1 MESPRE
7 TKRRKL
13 DTPSKK
19 SPAPT
24 PATRKRATPKAPLSG
39 TPASRAKEAR
49 AGLSPFSQSK
59 ENAQPQDVNNSGTA
73 AGAPQSAA
81 GKLKAKRQQ
90 KATDHAEEATP
101 AVEKAPATPAKSTK
115 LAGFFK
121 KFADPRLASMRA
133 KEKNGGEEPK
143 SQVTNVIEI
152 AEDDS
157 DSGSAVSALRA
168 SGRRK
173 QLSTKLR
180 EQAEKTQSASR
191 STPVTK
197 KKTFEDEI
205 RDLEQA
211 ARNEADAEG
220 AGTTTPAQ
228 ANGRRAGSRS
238 QTPRQ
243 NGTGIANGQLANEE
257 NALVGKRTPV
267 GRKSP
272 TQRKT
277 PAERKTPAGNTPA
290 ARTATSEKRA
300 RGRPRKDADA
310 ETITV
315 ATQPVPDILLDGDV
329 MEIDDSEDELNTS
342 AKETTQPAPVRP
354 LPFATPLK
362 ATPQKLAAVK
372 PKSPAT
378 EPGSLPSLDE
388 VQIQLL
394 QRITLEKIYGKR
406 LIPLANLSDEY
417 TKVNTVINQTITAGE
432 SNSML
437 LIGARGSGK
446 TALVNQILREQAR
459 EHPDDF
465 HAVRLNGFIH
475 TDDKIALREIWRQLG
490 REMDLDEEENT
501 TRNYADTLAS
511 LLALLSHPLELGQE
525 QAPGQTNKSV
535 IFILDEFEL
544 FASHPRQT
552 LLYNLFDI
560 AQSRKAP
567 IAVLGL
573 TTRID
578 VAESLEKRVKSRFS
592 HRYVH
597 LSSPKSF
604 AAFVEV
610 CKAALEVDETSLD
623 DEERAV
629 IDRAPDGDLEE
640 STGTS
645 LDAWNAAI
653 DGVLSS
659 EVVLAL
665 LHRIYYTTKSV
676 NDLLAALMSPI
687 ATLPSSTNTYTA
699 IQDHLV
705 TSLSPQLSP
714 PDSKLTLLATLST
727 LQLALLIC
735 AARQTTIHSTET
747 VSFNLAYEEY
757 KLLASKAKI
766 QAAASGAMGAGGRL
780 WSKEVAKD
788 AWMDLIDMGLM
799 LDDVYSGRGGGG
811 TAGRADVSLEEI
823 GQSGIDLGSWARWCK
838 EI

>member
-19 SPAPT
+19 SPAPA
-24 PATRKRATPKAPLSG
+24 PATRKRATPRAALSG

-59 ENAQPQDVNNSGTA
+59 ENAQPQDVDDSGTT

-81 GKLKAKRQQ
+81 EQLKAKRQQ
-90 KATDHAEEATP
+90 KASGSAKEATP
-101 AVEKAPATPAKSTK
+101 AAESAPATPARSIKM
-115 LAGFFK
+115 AGFFK

-143 SQVTNVIEI
+143 THVTNAIEI

-168 SGRRK
+168 SGRKK

-191 STPVTK
+191 STLATK

-243 NGTGIANGQLANEE
+243 NGAGTANGQSANEE
-257 NALVGKRTPV
+257 NALGEKRTSL
-267 GRKSP
+267 GRKTP

-290 ARTATSEKRA
+290 ARTATSERKA
-300 RGRPRKDADA
+300 RGRPRKDADDA
-310 ETITV
+310 ETIKV
-315 ATQPVPDILLDGDV
+315 APQPVPDILLDGDV
-329 MEIDDSEDELNTS
+329 MEIEDSEDELKIS
-342 AKETTQPAPVRP
+342 AKETSQPAPVRP
-354 LPFATPLK
+354 LPFATP
-362 ATPQKLAAVK
+362 QKSAAVK
-372 PKSPAT
+372 PRQRAT
-378 EPGSLPSLDE
+378 EPDSLPSLDE
-388 VQIQLL
+388 AQMQLL
-394 QRITLEKIYGKR
+394 KRIALEKIYGKR

-417 TKVNTVINQTITAGE
+417 TKVNAVINQTITAGE
-432 SNSML
+432 SNSIL

-446 TALVNQILREQAR
+446 TALVNQILREQAK

-525 QAPGQTNKSV
+525 QLPGQTNKSV

-610 CKAALEVDETSLD
+610 CKAALEVDESSLD
-623 DEERAV
+623 DEERAI
-629 IDRAPDGDLEE
+629 IDRIADFDIEE

-659 EVVLAL
+659 EVVDAL

-687 ATLPSSTNTYTA
+687 ATLPPLANTHTA

-780 WSKEVAKD
+780 WTKDVAKD
-788 AWMDLIDMGLM
+788 AWMDLVDMGLM

-823 GQSGIDLGSWARWCK
+823 GQSGVDLGSWARWCK

>member
-19 SPAPT
+19 SPAP
-24 PATRKRATPKAPLSG
+24 AQAARKRATPKAALSG

-49 AGLSPFSQSK
+49 AGLSPFSHSK
-59 ENAQPQDVNNSGTA
+59 ENAQPQDVDTSGTT

-81 GKLKAKRQQ
+81 EKLKAKRQQ
-90 KATDHAEEATP
+90 KAATGQAEEARP
-101 AVEKAPATPAKSTK
+101 AVEKAPATPAKSIK
-115 LAGFFK
+115 MAGFFK

-133 KEKNGGEEPK
+133 KEKGSSDE
-143 SQVTNVIEI
+143 STTQVANVIDI
-152 AEDDS
+152 AQDDS

-180 EQAEKTQSASR
+180 EQAEKTQSAAR
-191 STPVTK
+191 STPAAK

-205 RDLEQA
+205 RDLEHA
-211 ARNEADAEG
+211 ARKEADAEG
-220 AGTTTPAQ
+220 LSTATPTTQ
-228 ANGRRAGSRS
+228 ANGRRVGSRS
-238 QTPRQ
+238 QTPKQ
-243 NGTGIANGQLANEE
+243 NGGATPNGQIANEE
-257 NALVGKRTPV
+257 NAVAGRKTPV
-267 GRKSP
+267 ERKTP

-290 ARTATSEKRA
+290 EKTATSERKP

-310 ETITV
+310 ETITL
-315 ATQPVPDILLDGDV
+315 APQSVPEILLDGDV
-329 MEIDDSEDELNTS
+329 MEVDDSEDELSIS
-342 AKETTQPAPVRP
+342 ARESTQPTPARR
-354 LPFATPLK
+354 LPFATP
-362 ATPQKLAAVK
+362 QKRAVVK
-372 PKSPAT
+372 PKRQDA
-378 EPGSLPSLDE
+378 ELDNLPLLNE
-388 VQIQLL
+388 AQIQLL
-394 QRITLEKIYGKR
+394 QRIALEKIYGKR
-406 LIPLANLSDEY
+406 LIPLANLNDEY
-417 TKVNTVINQTITAGE
+417 TKVNTVVSQTITAGE

-446 TALVNQILREQAR
+446 TALVNHILREQAK

-610 CKAALEVDETSLD
+610 CKAALKVDEASLN
-623 DEERAV
+623 DEEREI
-629 IDRAPDGDLEE
+629 IDRASDSNVEE
-640 STGTS
+640 PTGTA
-645 LDAWNAAI
+645 LDSWNAAI
-653 DGVLSS
+653 DAALSS
-659 EVVLAL
+659 EVVTAL

-687 ATLPSSTNTYTA
+687 ATLPVSADTHTA
-699 IQDHLV
+699 VQDHLIN
-705 TSLSPQLSP
+705 SLSPQLSP
-714 PDSKLTLLATLST
+714 PDSKLTMLATLST

-788 AWMDLIDMGLM
+788 AWMDLVDMGLM

>member
-19 SPAPT
+19 SPAPA
-24 PATRKRATPKAPLSG
+24 PATRKRATPKATLSG
-39 TPASRAKEAR
+39 TPASRAKQAR
-49 AGLSPFSQSK
+49 AGLTPFSQSK
-59 ENAQPQDVNNSGTA
+59 ENAQPQDVNSTSTTTR
-73 AGAPQSAA
+73 APQSAA
-81 GKLKAKRQQ
+81 EKLKAKRPE
-90 KATDHAEEATP
+90 KATGHGEEVGPA
-101 AVEKAPATPAKSTK
+101 AVETAPATPARSIKM
-115 LAGFFK
+115 AGFFK

-133 KEKNGGEEPK
+133 KEKNGGDESK
-143 SQVTNVIEI
+143 SQVTNAIEI

-180 EQAEKTQSASR
+180 EQAEKTQSASKP
-191 STPVTK
+191 TPVTK

-220 AGTTTPAQ
+220 AGTITPAQ
-228 ANGRRAGSRS
+228 ANGQRAGSRS
-238 QTPRQ
+238 QTPRHDGI
-243 NGTGIANGQLANEE
+243 GTVNGQLSNEDTLL
-257 NALVGKRTPV
+257 AAKRTPI
-267 GRKSP
+267 GRKTP
-272 TQRKT
+272 TQRRT

-290 ARTATSEKRA
+290 ARTATSERKA

-315 ATQPVPDILLDGDV
+315 AAQPVPDILLDGDV
-329 MEIDDSEDELNTS
+329 MEIDDSEDELNIS
-342 AKETTQPAPVRP
+342 AKETTQPASVRP
-354 LPFATPLK
+354 LPFT
-362 ATPQKLAAVK
+362 TPQKGAVVK
-372 PKSPAT
+372 PKQPAT
-378 EPGSLPSLDE
+378 EPDSLPSLDE
-388 VQIQLL
+388 AQIQLL

-406 LIPLANLSDEY
+406 HIPLANLSDEY
-417 TKVNTVINQTITAGE
+417 TKVNTVISQTITAGE

-446 TALVNQILREQAR
+446 TALVNQILREQAK

-525 QAPGQTNKSV
+525 QLPGQTNKSV

-610 CKAALEVDETSLD
+610 CKAALEVDESSLD

-629 IDRAPDGDLEE
+629 IDKTSDDDVEE

-653 DGVLSS
+653 DGVLSL
-659 EVVLAL
+659 EAVEAL
-665 LHRIYYTTKSV
+665 LRRIYYTTKSV
-676 NDLLAALMSPI
+676 NDLLATLMSPI
-687 ATLPSSTNTYTA
+687 ATLPTSANTHTA

-705 TSLSPQLSP
+705 TSISPQLSP

-780 WSKEVAKD
+780 WTKDVAKD
-788 AWMDLIDMGLM
+788 TWMDLVDMGLM

-823 GQSGIDLGSWARWCK
+823 GQSGVDLGSWARWCK

>member
-13 DTPSKK
+13 DTPGKK
-19 SPAPT
+19 SPAPA
-24 PATRKRATPKAPLSG
+24 PATRKRATPKATLSG

-59 ENAQPQDVNNSGTA
+59 ENAQPQDVDNSGTTP
-73 AGAPQSAA
+73 GAPQSAA
-81 GKLKAKRQQ
+81 EKLKAKRQQ
-90 KATDHAEEATP
+90 KATGRAEEATP
-101 AVEKAPATPAKSTK
+101 AAESAPATPARSIKM
-115 LAGFFK
+115 AGFFK

-143 SQVTNVIEI
+143 SQVTNAIEI

-168 SGRRK
+168 SGRKK

-180 EQAEKTQSASR
+180 EQAEKTQSQSR
-191 STPVTK
+191 ATPVTK

-220 AGTTTPAQ
+220 TGTTTPAQ

-243 NGTGIANGQLANEE
+243 NGAGTANVQLANEE
-257 NALVGKRTPV
+257 NALAGKKTLV
-267 GRKSP
+267 GRKTP

-290 ARTATSEKRA
+290 ARTATSERKA

-315 ATQPVPDILLDGDV
+315 APQPVPDILLDGDV
-329 MEIDDSEDELNTS
+329 MEIDDSEDELNIS

-354 LPFATPLK
+354 LPFATP
-362 ATPQKLAAVK
+362 QKSAAVTLK
-372 PKSPAT
+372 QRAT

-388 VQIQLL
+388 AQMQLL

-406 LIPLANLSDEY
+406 IIPLANLSDEY

-446 TALVNQILREQAR
+446 TALVNQILREQAK

-525 QAPGQTNKSV
+525 QLPGQTNKSV

-610 CKAALEVDETSLD
+610 CKAALEVDESSLD

-629 IDRAPDGDLEE
+629 TDRFSDGDVEE

-645 LDAWNAAI
+645 LDVWNSAI
-653 DGVLSS
+653 DSVLSS
-659 EVVLAL
+659 EVVEAL

-687 ATLPSSTNTYTA
+687 ATLPSSANTHTA
-699 IQDHLV
+699 IHDHLV

-714 PDSKLTLLATLST
+714 PDSKLTLLAMLST

-780 WSKEVAKD
+780 WTKDVAKD
-788 AWMDLIDMGLM
+788 AWMDLVDMGLM

-823 GQSGIDLGSWARWCK
+823 GQSGVDLGSWARWCK

>member
-19 SPAPT
+19 SPAAA
-24 PATRKRATPKAPLSG
+24 PATRKRATPKATLSG

-49 AGLSPFSQSK
+49 AGLSPFSHSK
-59 ENAQPQDVNNSGTA
+59 ENAQPQDVGNSGTT

-81 GKLKAKRQQ
+81 EKLKAKRQQ
-90 KATDHAEEATP
+90 KATGRAEEATP
-101 AVEKAPATPAKSTK
+101 AAESTPATPARSIKM
-115 LAGFFK
+115 AGFFK

-133 KEKNGGEEPK
+133 KDKNGGEEPK
-143 SQVTNVIEI
+143 SQVTNAIEI

-168 SGRRK
+168 NGRKK
-173 QLSTKLR
+173 QLSAKLR

-228 ANGRRAGSRS
+228 GNGRRAGSRS

-243 NGTGIANGQLANEE
+243 NGAGIANGQLGNEE
-257 NALVGKRTPV
+257 NVLAAKGTPV
-267 GRKSP
+267 GRKTP
-272 TQRKT
+272 TQRRT

-290 ARTATSEKRA
+290 ARTATSERKA
-300 RGRPRKDADA
+300 RGRPRKDVNA

-315 ATQPVPDILLDGDV
+315 APQPVPDILLDGDV
-329 MEIDDSEDELNTS
+329 MEIDDSEDELNIST
-342 AKETTQPAPVRP
+342 KERTQPAPVRP
-354 LPFATPLK
+354 LPFAT
-362 ATPQKLAAVK
+362 TPQRRAAVK
-372 PKSPAT
+372 PSAPAT
-378 EPGSLPSLDE
+378 RLGSLPPLDE
-388 VQIQLL
+388 AQIQLL
-394 QRITLEKIYGKR
+394 QRIALENIYGKR
-406 LIPLANLSDEY
+406 PIPLANLSDEY

-446 TALVNQILREQAR
+446 TALVNQILREQAK

-525 QAPGQTNKSV
+525 QLPGQTNKSV
-535 IFILDEFEL
+535 IFILDGFEL

-610 CKAALEVDETSLD
+610 CKAALEVDESSLD

-629 IDRAPDGDLEE
+629 IDLRSDVNDEE

-645 LDAWNAAI
+645 LDVWNAAI

-659 EVVLAL
+659 DVVEAL
-665 LHRIYYTTKSV
+665 LRRIYYTTKSI
-676 NDLLAALMSPI
+676 NDLLAALVSPI
-687 ATLPSSTNTYTA
+687 ATLPLSANTHKA

-705 TSLSPQLSP
+705 ASLSPQLSP
-714 PDSKLTLLATLST
+714 PDSKLTLLPTLST

-766 QAAASGAMGAGGRL
+766 QAAASGAMGSGGRL
-780 WSKEVAKD
+780 WTKDVAKD
-788 AWMDLIDMGLM
+788 AWMDLVDMGLM

-823 GQSGIDLGSWARWCK
+823 GQSGVDLGSWARWCK

>member
-19 SPAPT
+19 SPAPA
-24 PATRKRATPKAPLSG
+24 PATRRRATPRAALSG

-59 ENAQPQDVNNSGTA
+59 ENAQPQDVDNSGTT

-81 GKLKAKRQQ
+81 EKLKAKRQQ
-90 KATDHAEEATP
+90 KAPGSAKEATP
-101 AVEKAPATPAKSTK
+101 AAESAPATPARSLKM
-115 LAGFFK
+115 AGFFK

-143 SQVTNVIEI
+143 THVTNAIEI

-168 SGRRK
+168 SGRKK

-180 EQAEKTQSASR
+180 EQAEKTQSASG
-191 STPVTK
+191 STPATK

-211 ARNEADAEG
+211 ARNEADGEG

-243 NGTGIANGQLANEE
+243 NGAGTADGQSANEE
-257 NALVGKRTPV
+257 NALGDKRTPL
-267 GRKSP
+267 GRKTP
-272 TQRKT
+272 IQRKT

-290 ARTATSEKRA
+290 ARTAISERKA
-300 RGRPRKDADA
+300 RGRPRKDADDA

-315 ATQPVPDILLDGDV
+315 APQPVPDILLDGDV
-329 MEIDDSEDELNTS
+329 MEIEDSEDELNIS
-342 AKETTQPAPVRP
+342 AKETSQPAPVRP
-354 LPFATPLK
+354 LPFATPHK
-362 ATPQKLAAVK
+362 SAAVK
-372 PKSPAT
+372 PKQRAT
-378 EPGSLPSLDE
+378 EPDSLPSLDE
-388 VQIQLL
+388 AQMQLL
-394 QRITLEKIYGKR
+394 KRITLEKIYGKR

-446 TALVNQILREQAR
+446 TALVNQILREQAK

-525 QAPGQTNKSV
+525 QLPGQTNKSV

-610 CKAALEVDETSLD
+610 CKAALEVDECSLD
-623 DEERAV
+623 DEERAI
-629 IDRAPDGDLEE
+629 IDRIADVDIEE

-645 LDAWNAAI
+645 LDAWNVAI

-659 EVVLAL
+659 EVVDAL
-665 LHRIYYTTKSV
+665 LQRIYYTTKSV

-687 ATLPSSTNTYTA
+687 ATLPPSDNTHTA

-780 WSKEVAKD
+780 WTKEVAKD
-788 AWMDLIDMGLM
+788 AWMDLVDMGLM

-823 GQSGIDLGSWARWCK
+823 GQSGVDLGSWARWCK

>member
-267 GRKSP
+267 GRKTP

-315 ATQPVPDILLDGDV
+315 APQPVPDILLDGDV